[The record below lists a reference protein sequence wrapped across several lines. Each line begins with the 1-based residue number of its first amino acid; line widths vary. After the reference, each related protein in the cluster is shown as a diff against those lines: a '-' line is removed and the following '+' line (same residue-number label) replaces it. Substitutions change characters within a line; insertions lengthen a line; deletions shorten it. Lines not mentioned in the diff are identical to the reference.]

1 MDMDRIWTFL
11 IRPKLRLMGIVTG
24 GLDSAI
30 ITMTAANSRATSPT
44 PSSSSSARRLSLSQ
58 RIANLGAKL
67 ARTET
72 ETTTVAATTQLKERS
87 QSRGREAFSTGR
99 GGLGNLR
106 PSSASTSRTR
116 PDELGHLRPPSR
128 VRPDGLAD
136 SRGREAALNSTR
148 NYSTGR
154 GGAGNIRS
162 PSRDTAQPVHE
173 IIIAAAAS
181 TEPHSSGRGG
191 IGNFSSRSRSRG
203 PASIV
208 PSPTRRTAPIDILD
222 ETDEAADVSTG
233 PLYNHSH

>member
-1 MDMDRIWTFL
+1 M
-11 IRPKLRLMGIVTG
+11 
-24 GLDSAI
+24 
-30 ITMTAANSRATSPT
+30 
-44 PSSSSSARRLSLSQ
+44 
-58 RIANLGAKL
+58 
-67 ARTET
+67 
-72 ETTTVAATTQLKERS
+72 
-87 QSRGREAFSTGR
+87 
-99 GGLGNLR
+99 R

-181 TEPHSSGRGG
+181 TEPVSPSPTLLIIIIYNCEKQHSSGRGG